1 MHELTEMQTT
11 PPSAPLTAAAPAH
24 VDFAQTFQVEGVD
37 VRGRLVRMG
46 PALDAVLDA
55 HDYPKPVS
63 IMLAETLTLAV
74 TLASALKYEG
84 IFTLQVQSDGPISL
98 LVADITSEGA
108 LRGYARFDE
117 ARVSEAS
124 EGKSA
129 PVPRLL
135 GAGHLAFTVD
145 QGADMERYQ
154 GIAELDGATLADCA
168 HNYFRHSEQLDTA
181 IFVSARV
188 ADVNSDAAA
197 GALMVQRMPN
207 AKNDDEEHEDG
218 WRRAVAILASLT
230 EAELLDSELS
240 SESLLF
246 RLYHEDGVRAYKAY
260 DLFHRCRCSRDKVA
274 MTLKAFPRAEIT
286 TDDGQSQVVCEFC
299 KADYTFTSEDLDA
312 LFDPADAETA

>member
-1 MHELTEMQTT
+1 MVHELIVTQSI
-11 PPSAPLTAAAPAH
+11 PPVAPREATAPTH
-24 VDFAQTFQVEGVD
+24 IDFAQTFQVEGVD
-37 VRGRLVRMG
+37 VRGRLVRLG

-55 HDYPKPVS
+55 HGYPEPVS
-63 IMLAETLTLAV
+63 IMLAETLMLAV

-98 LVADITSEGA
+98 LVADITSDGA
-108 LRGYARFDE
+108 LRGYARFDD
-117 ARVSEAS
+117 ARVAEVAKG
-124 EGKSA
+124 ESA

-181 IFVSARV
+181 IFVSAR
-188 ADVNSDAAA
+188 AGAANSGSLA
-197 GALMVQRMPN
+197 GALMVQRMPS

-230 EAELLDSELS
+230 EAELLDPELS
-240 SESLLF
+240 SETLLF
-246 RLYHEDGVRAYKAY
+246 RLYHEDGVRAYEAH
-260 DLFHRCRCSRDKVA
+260 DLFHRCRCSREKVA
-274 MTLKAFPRAEIT
+274 NTLKAFPRTEIT

-299 KADYTFTSEDLDA
+299 RADYTFTPEDLDA
-312 LFDPADAETA
+312 LFASGDA

>member
-1 MHELTEMQTT
+1 MTQSI
-11 PPSAPLTAAAPAH
+11 PPVALREATASTQI
-24 VDFAQTFQVEGVD
+24 DFAQTFQVEGVD
-37 VRGRLVRMG
+37 VRGRLVRLG

-55 HDYPKPVS
+55 HGYPEPVS

-98 LVADITSEGA
+98 LVADITSDGA
-108 LRGYARFDE
+108 LRGYARFDD
-117 ARVSEAS
+117 ARVAEAAKG
-124 EGKSA
+124 ESA

-188 ADVNSDAAA
+188 GAANSGSLA
-197 GALMVQRMPN
+197 GALMVQRMPS

-230 EAELLDSELS
+230 EAELLDPELS
-240 SESLLF
+240 SETLLF
-246 RLYHEDGVRAYKAY
+246 RLYHEDGVRAYEAHE
-260 DLFHRCRCSRDKVA
+260 LFHRCRCSRDKVA
-274 MTLKAFPRAEIT
+274 NTLKSFPRAEIT

-299 KADYTFTSEDLDA
+299 RADYTFTPKDLDA
-312 LFDPADAETA
+312 LFGPSDA